1 MCATLTH
8 RKCENVISLQK
19 AASDIRQ
26 STQTTELVGKLKE
39 KGKELNEKVQNPSDH
54 VAKFTSS
61 TQSLGGFKRNEQRL
75 ERTSNTYNKHEKYSI
90 DGKFL
95 ATLPVGYSP
104 ADVTQVDQSQVAI
117 SLYNKVLIVDSTD
130 LELLQ
135 TFDLQGIS
143 VNGLCFIDHD
153 QFIVSYSSTLTWIN
167 SSSGQKIKERTTNGS
182 SYFISTS
189 NKKDYICCDG
199 NSAASRVVGKTTK
212 FTYMSSQLFY
222 PRGMGI
228 DFVGN
233 IYIWIWF

>member
-1 MCATLTH
+1 M
-8 RKCENVISLQK
+8 K
-19 AASDIRQ
+19 
-26 STQTTELVGKLKE
+26 
-39 KGKELNEKVQNPSDH
+39 
-54 VAKFTSS
+54 
-61 TQSLGGFKRNEQRL
+61 
-75 ERTSNTYNKHEKYSI
+75 KYSI

-104 ADVTQVDQSQVAI
+104 TDVTQVDQSQVAI

-212 FTYMSSQLFY
+212 FTYTSSQLSY